1 MIDAS
6 FFKNNRLRLIQGMHD
21 TGVVALT
28 AHTGMQLVADS
39 AASFRQESNFWYLT
53 GIEEP
58 DWSLVMTENSSWLV
72 RPNVSSTRQIFEGLL
87 SADEAK
93 FISGV
98 DHVVS
103 ADEFEALIKRLSS
116 EHSLI
121 GLLGPDPGA
130 KYYDFFLNPAVERFY
145 DRLSATFRSTTD
157 IRPSLK
163 RLRAIKQPEEVKAI
177 EQAVDLTV
185 RAFESARSIISNGVG
200 YEYEVEAVF
209 AGEFRRNNAHHAYE
223 PIVASGKNACTLHY
237 VKNTQRLGDKDLVL
251 IDIGARVGGY
261 SADITRTYAATIS
274 PTDRQRAV
282 HQAVLSAH
290 RSIIELIKPGV
301 SIRDY
306 HERVDEIMEE
316 SIGSLGLVTK
326 PSDYRVYFPHAISHG
341 LGVDVHDSLAGFDE
355 FTPGMVLTVEPGIYV
370 PEESIGVRLEDDIL
384 VTEDGHRNLSGALS
398 LEM

>member
-72 RPNVSSTRQIFEGLL
+72 RPSVSSTRQIFEGLL
-87 SADEAK
+87 SADDAK

-121 GLLGPDPGA
+121 GLLGSDPGA

-163 RLRAIKQPEEVKAI
+163 RLRAIKQPEEIKAI

-185 RAFESARSIISNGVG
+185 RAFESARSTISNGVG

-209 AGEFRRNNAHHAYE
+209 TGEFRRNNAHHAYE

-261 SADITRTYAATIS
+261 SADITRTYSVTTS
-274 PTDRQRAV
+274 PTVRQKAV

-306 HERVDEIMEE
+306 HERVDEIMKE
-316 SIGSLGLVTK
+316 SIGSLELVTK